1 MHRVAICFR
10 LSWSDSRQEKKGNGA
25 KYEKGNGKRRAWWME
40 EEEEW
45 ALRYSN
51 KRQKPIYLR
60 NLDRI
65 NPWYSPGCSRIQRG
79 TNRNLEFPQRRW
91 SQGGWKGRKGRR
103 YSLEFAFGLRN
114 LHERETRRVWPRRA
128 AVVSGPSLLLFHV
141 QSGRRRLFIDC
152 STDTRRKR
160 ERERKSQAF
169 ISQVTRARDWRS
181 IKGRFTRPDSDANR
195 RKINTA
201 YYSVRINRSTW
212 AMSTN
217 AISFCSKRVDI
228 RGMRWPRSRR
238 PGTDRPRSESLIE
251 PRRRRPRR
259 RPLSFVLSNARD
271 VKNVDRALDY
281 IAVYRTQIEE
291 ERSSSLRTIF
301 AITRPCTHLEIIGNL
316 LLCKALH
323 TRVSKKC

>member
-1 MHRVAICFR
+1 
-10 LSWSDSRQEKKGNGA
+10 
-25 KYEKGNGKRRAWWME
+25 ME
-40 EEEEW
+40 
-45 ALRYSN
+45 
-51 KRQKPIYLR
+51 
-60 NLDRI
+60 
-65 NPWYSPGCSRIQRG
+65 RG
-79 TNRNLEFPQRRW
+79 ER
-91 SQGGWKGRKGRR
+91 GGWRRRRRNELFVIPTKGKSLFTFVISIELIRGIPLVAVGSKGGRIEIWNFHKGGDLKVDGKGGR
-103 YSLEFAFGLRN
+103 GGVIHSSLRLAYEIYTNVKHGVFGRGGPPLFPV
-114 LHERETRRVWPRRA
+114 LPSFSSTFKA
-128 AVVSGPSLLLFHV
+128 AVVVFL
-141 QSGRRRLFIDC
+141 
-152 STDTRRKR
+152 STARPTHGGR